1 MGHKPKLDREFQYRL
16 GERKCS
22 AYKSPQYKLMI
33 IEDTRNGMQILSWK
47 FVSTVHAKLNTKIQ
61 TVEKEGS
68 SCEII
73 IKNKNSKINVIFS
86 KLSSL

>member
-22 AYKSPQYKLMI
+22 AYKSPQYILMI
-33 IEDTRNGMQILSWK
+33 TEVTRQNGMQILSWK
-47 FVSTVHAKLNTKIQ
+47 LVSTVRAKLNTKIQ
-61 TVEKEGS
+61 TAEKEGT
-68 SCEII
+68 
-73 IKNKNSKINVIFS
+73 NKNSNINVIFS